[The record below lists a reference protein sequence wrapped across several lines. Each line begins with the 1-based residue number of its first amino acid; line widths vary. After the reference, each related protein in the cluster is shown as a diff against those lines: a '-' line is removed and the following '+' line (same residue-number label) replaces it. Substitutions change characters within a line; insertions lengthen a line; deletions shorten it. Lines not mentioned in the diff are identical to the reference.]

1 MSSWKRVL
9 VGVIAGVIGSAA
21 AVEAQSPVQSL
32 APSARRASSGIPEGY
47 RPPKGMCRVWIDN
60 VSPGQQPAPT
70 DCASAIRNR
79 PANARVVFS
88 EGSDRDERDVRSDRA
103 RRDDRERGGKRD
115 RDDRDDKDDRGD
127 KGEKDQKRGGKVK
140 RPDPS
145 GGA

>member
-9 VGVIAGVIGSAA
+9 VGVVVGVIGSAA
-21 AVEAQSPVQSL
+21 ALEAQSPVQSL

-47 RPPKGMCRVWIDN
+47 RPPAGMCRVWIDN
-60 VSPGQQPAPT
+60 VAPGQQPAPT

-79 PANARVVFS
+79 PTNARVVFS
-88 EGSDRDERDVRSDRA
+88 EGGDGDGRDLRPDRN
-103 RRDDRERGGKRD
+103 RRDDRERASKRD
-115 RDDRDDKDDRGD
+115 RDDKDGDDRSD
-127 KGEKDQKRGGKVK
+127 KGGKERKRGGKVK